1 MPKGKPI
8 SEDLR
13 WTIVRMARL
22 VKIESISGYTDV
34 SQRHIR
40 RILALYKT
48 TGNVTTAHDRRR
60 RGRRRHLTPDD
71 VAVSHSLHVIQLLKL
86 ISH

>member
-1 MPKGKPI
+1 
-8 SEDLR
+8 
-13 WTIVRMARL
+13 MARL

-34 SQRHIR
+34 NQRQIR

-48 TGNVTTAHDRRR
+48 TGNVTTAHDQRRC
-60 RGRRRHLTPDD
+60 GRCRHLTPDD
-71 VAVSHSLHVIQLLKL
+71 VAVSNSLHVIQLLKL